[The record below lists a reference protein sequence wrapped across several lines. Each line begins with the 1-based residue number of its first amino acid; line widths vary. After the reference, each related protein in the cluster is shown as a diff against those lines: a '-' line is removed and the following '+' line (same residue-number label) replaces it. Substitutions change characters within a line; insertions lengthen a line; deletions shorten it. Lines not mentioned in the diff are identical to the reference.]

1 MSQLASWL
9 VILNQSKLGELLRY
23 GIAGGSA
30 FLVWIGVLVF
40 LVECFSVNETMA
52 SAVGFVCATP
62 INYAL
67 QKRYVFKSAENME
80 SRFIIYCVVT
90 VASLGL
96 NILLF
101 WLLVNFANIHY
112 ASAQIV
118 TAAVIVLVNYYVN
131 RTYTFS
137 AGAAT

>member
-1 MSQLASWL
+1 
-9 VILNQSKLGELLRY
+9 
-23 GIAGGSA
+23 
-30 FLVWIGVLVF
+30 
-40 LVECFSVNETMA
+40 
-52 SAVGFVCATP
+52 
-62 INYAL
+62 
-67 QKRYVFKSAENME
+67 
-80 SRFIIYCVVT
+80 VVT